1 MSIKL
6 MNPRDVERQAWR
18 LFETRFV
25 RKAEAPDC
33 QQRIDDQLADK
44 IDELTPGGGNFGNL
58 RRIVTQASEL
68 WESRSQLR
76 KRDVLYLAAALL
88 YFISPLDAVPDILP
102 GIGYV
107 DDLIILSAVVGLV
120 LEVVSAL
127 RPQGKEKNQKCIDRG
142 TETSLKRC
150 DRSPGGGVL
159 RVVAAVAVLWGTAL
173 AVTISLS
180 VATVLGRFPAEWLT
194 YVVLSTALVLGCNV
208 MMVAIYFWRKYR
220 SSKWPK
226 RLRALLAS
234 KLKLLHFVASSFS
247 LVVQMGF
254 ESGRF
259 LLGLPRQLFR
269 LPKEASHSR
278 VSSVS

>member
-18 LFETRFV
+18 LFEIRFV

-88 YFISPLDAVPDILP
+88 YFISPLDAVPDVLP

-107 DDLIILSAVVGLV
+107 DDLIILSAVIGLV
-120 LEVVSAL
+120 L
-127 RPQGKEKNQKCIDRG
+127 
-142 TETSLKRC
+142 
-150 DRSPGGGVL
+150 
-159 RVVAAVAVLWGTAL
+159 
-173 AVTISLS
+173 
-180 VATVLGRFPAEWLT
+180 
-194 YVVLSTALVLGCNV
+194 
-208 MMVAIYFWRKYR
+208 
-220 SSKWPK
+220 
-226 RLRALLAS
+226 
-234 KLKLLHFVASSFS
+234 
-247 LVVQMGF
+247 
-254 ESGRF
+254 
-259 LLGLPRQLFR
+259 
-269 LPKEASHSR
+269 
-278 VSSVS
+278 